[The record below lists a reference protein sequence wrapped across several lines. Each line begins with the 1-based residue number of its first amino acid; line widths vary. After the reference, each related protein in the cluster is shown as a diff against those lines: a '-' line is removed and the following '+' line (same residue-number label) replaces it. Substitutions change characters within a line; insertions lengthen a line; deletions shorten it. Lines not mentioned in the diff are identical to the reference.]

1 MMLHSDEFANKT
13 LRLLHGTAHLQAE
26 GYSTILSLQGVYWSA
41 YGSAALYG
49 VRENNVQAAIDLV
62 RAMPG
67 KSAFEQAK
75 SFYGKA
81 LEERLPTY
89 KRFDEVAHSCEYQIY
104 IQFSSIQHLLRNPFA
119 DISSNSIKSNSSA
132 AGDAFRNTKLFEI
145 ATQSGLRAQAVMYAP
160 NCSTAIATPHGHG
173 FSGISIE
180 YYRRKTIHYALT
192 TLAVILAQAA
202 LLICQMRHTPT
213 PAALSKISY
222 QMLSMNVVL
231 DSFIFVLHIIGCLA
245 FGDIYIVFAIIAFLA
260 FMVLMMFDMRYL
272 TVVWRLQRPD
282 VSDATTGEG
291 RRELWL
297 IYLRYYLILVPGI
310 YIFYAYLDNGSWLVE
325 RLLGAM
331 IFATYSYWIPQIWR
345 NAKRGT
351 SRGLRK
357 DYIVGTTLLRLFFPV
372 YLFGCPGNIAFIS
385 PTTFVWVVS
394 VYNIAQA
401 AVLILQDV
409 LGPRFFIP
417 KEMRPEVY
425 DYHHPLPLSASSTDE
440 STTINIDSESSAV
453 VSTESEPSPLPVL
466 TPSTTTAA
474 GVAAETADDSHH
486 NCAICMQP
494 VDSAVPSANQQD
506 RTTYMA
512 TPCQHVYHT
521 ECLTQWMDIKLECP
535 VCRTSLPPL

>member
-1 MMLHSDEFANKT
+1 
-13 LRLLHGTAHLQAE
+13 
-26 GYSTILSLQGVYWSA
+26 
-41 YGSAALYG
+41 
-49 VRENNVQAAIDLV
+49 
-62 RAMPG
+62 
-67 KSAFEQAK
+67 
-75 SFYGKA
+75 
-81 LEERLPTY
+81 
-89 KRFDEVAHSCEYQIY
+89 
-104 IQFSSIQHLLRNPFA
+104 
-119 DISSNSIKSNSSA
+119 
-132 AGDAFRNTKLFEI
+132 
-145 ATQSGLRAQAVMYAP
+145 
-160 NCSTAIATPHGHG
+160 
-173 FSGISIE
+173 
-180 YYRRKTIHYALT
+180 
-192 TLAVILAQAA
+192 
-202 LLICQMRHTPT
+202 
-213 PAALSKISY
+213 
-222 QMLSMNVVL
+222 
-231 DSFIFVLHIIGCLA
+231 
-245 FGDIYIVFAIIAFLA
+245 
-260 FMVLMMFDMRYL
+260 
-272 TVVWRLQRPD
+272 
-282 VSDATTGEG
+282 
-291 RRELWL
+291 
-297 IYLRYYLILVPGI
+297 
-310 YIFYAYLDNGSWLVE
+310 
-325 RLLGAM
+325 M

-440 STTINIDSESSAV
+440 STTINIDSES
-453 VSTESEPSPLPVL
+453 T
-466 TPSTTTAA
+466 
-474 GVAAETADDSHH
+474 ETADDSHH